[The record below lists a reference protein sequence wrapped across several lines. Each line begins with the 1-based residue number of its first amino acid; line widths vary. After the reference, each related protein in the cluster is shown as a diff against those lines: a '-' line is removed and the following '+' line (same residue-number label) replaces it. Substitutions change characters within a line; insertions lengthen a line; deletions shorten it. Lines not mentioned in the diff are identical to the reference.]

1 MLSIKSEPTVYS
13 TGTGYHITVGL
24 YFLYEISIYRIFKD
38 RAECLGSKFYKL
50 KKPLCIKKKS
60 LYKRDSNCVYGKF
73 IDWITAPEEY
83 IINNNFKLLENV
95 RTNRKN
101 SRNKNRQ
108 K

>member
-1 MLSIKSEPTVYS
+1 MLSIKSEPAVYS
-13 TGTGYHITVGL
+13 TRTGYYITAGL

-50 KKPLCIKKKS
+50 KNPLNIKKKA
-60 LYKRDSNCVYGKF
+60 LYKRTSNCVYGKF
-73 IDWITAPEEY
+73 IDWITAPEDY
-83 IINNNFKLLENV
+83 ILNNNFKLIENV
-95 RTNRKN
+95 RTRKN